1 MSISV
6 QLGFSG
12 DPQNKLNK
20 SFTVNATLD
29 CVFKD
34 ETDVVNPIILVEMD
48 YASMVAC
55 NYAYIPTNGRYYYIT
70 DVTSVSNALCTLSLE
85 ADVLMSFK
93 SEIRNLTGI
102 TERNTNLYNV
112 YLNDDRQKIT
122 CQFKQFY
129 HTFRNGDI
137 SHFKPHSSILVTLV
151 GSE

>member
-12 DPQNKLNK
+12 DPPNKLNK

-55 NYAYIPTNGRYYYIT
+55 NYAYIPTNRRFYYIT

-85 ADVLMSFK
+85 VDVLMTFK

-122 CQFKQFY
+122 CQFKQYY
-129 HTFRNGDI
+129 HTFKGGDI
-137 SHFKPHSSILVTLV
+137 SHFKPHSSILCTLV

>member
-12 DPQNKLNK
+12 DPPNKLNK
-20 SFTVNATLD
+20 SFTVNANLD

-55 NYAYIPTNGRYYYIT
+55 NYAYIPTNRRYYYIT

-85 ADVLMSFK
+85 VDVLMSFK
-93 SEIRNLTGI
+93 SEIRNLAGI

-129 HTFRNGDI
+129 HTFKGGDI
-137 SHFKPHSSILVTLV
+137 SHFKPHASILATLV

>member
-12 DPQNKLNK
+12 DPPNKLNK

-29 CVFKD
+29 CVFKE

-55 NYAYIPTNGRYYYIT
+55 NYAYIPTNRRFYYIT

-85 ADVLMSFK
+85 VDVLMSFK
-93 SEIRNLTGI
+93 TDIRSLSGI
-102 TERNTNLYNV
+102 VERNTY
-112 YLNDDRQKIT
+112 
-122 CQFKQFY
+122 QFNTYQEDNQLSRLKKTQIQTKAFN
-129 HTFRNGDI
+129 HTFVPYT
-137 SHFKPHSSILVTLV
+137 STVLTLV
-151 GSE
+151 GSDY

>member
-1 MSISV
+1 MSVSI

-12 DPQNKLNK
+12 DPPNKLNK
-20 SFTVNATLD
+20 SFTVNASLD

-55 NYAYIPTNGRYYYIT
+55 NYAYIPTNRRFYYIT

-93 SEIRNLTGI
+93 SEIQNLTGI
-102 TERNTNLYNV
+102 TERNTSLYNV

-122 CQFKQFY
+122 SQYKQFY
-129 HTFRNGDI
+129 HIFSGGNI
-137 SHFKPHSSILVTLV
+137 SFFKPHESILISLV
-151 GSE
+151 GSD